1 MIRSN
6 GTFIP
11 DLVAATAN
19 LCELTK
25 QNAVFKWT
33 ETHEK
38 EFQNIKDTFTT
49 DMLLRHYNINKDTF
63 IFVDAHFIGLCAII
77 AQGQSIE
84 QKAVALASRTTTTA
98 EKNYSQLDL
107 EKTAIDF
114 NLRQFSHILAGGP
127 QVTVVTDQQ
136 PLQSLR
142 RSKRKPSPRIER
154 ILQRHEDINHWL
166 VWKKGKENPADFIS
180 RHAIPLYKLP
190 QRFAEETKEHQKLL
204 FLLHHPFST
213 AITREP
219 LQEAQLNDTN
229 LT

>member
-1 MIRSN
+1 MYHVKPDPNKVQAVQEAGRPTSFLCMIRSN

-19 LCELTK
+19 LRELTI

-49 DMLLRHYNINKDTF
+49 DVLLRHYDTNKNIF
-63 IFVDAHFIGLCAII
+63 IFIDAHFPGLGTIL

-84 QKAVALASRTTTTA
+84 QTKAVALASLTTTTA

-107 EKTAIDF
+107 EATAIDF
-114 NLRQFSHILAGGP
+114 GFHQFRHILAGGP

-136 PLQSLR
+136 PLQSL
-142 RSKRKPSPRIER
+142 
-154 ILQRHEDINHWL
+154 
-166 VWKKGKENPADFIS
+166 
-180 RHAIPLYKLP
+180 
-190 QRFAEETKEHQKLL
+190 
-204 FLLHHPFST
+204 
-213 AITREP
+213 
-219 LQEAQLNDTN
+219 
-229 LT
+229 